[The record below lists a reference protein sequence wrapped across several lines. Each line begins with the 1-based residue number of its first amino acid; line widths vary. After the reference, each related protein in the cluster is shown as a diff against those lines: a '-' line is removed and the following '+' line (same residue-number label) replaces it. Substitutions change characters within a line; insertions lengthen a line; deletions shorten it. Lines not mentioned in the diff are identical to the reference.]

1 VQEPAPSLV
10 EKAEAIAV
18 RIEKGLAEMK
28 ATEERLQK
36 FKANEILGG
45 KTDAGQTTIPQ
56 ITPEQKEKNDRV
68 KALGEATGADWAKKM
83 Q

>member
-1 VQEPAPSLV
+1 MTEEKQELVQEPAPSLV

-45 KTDAGQTTIPQ
+45 KTDAGQTAQKPKEE
-56 ITPEQKEKNDRV
+56 TPEEYKNRIMR
-68 KALGEATGADWAKKM
+68 GG
-83 Q
+83 